1 MIRALQRSLGCCGRW
16 LGSLVFPEVCIRCGR
31 QASGQGLCALCR
43 KEVLNLPL
51 PVADVPAGMASLKV
65 GVQLSEPVRE
75 LVHGLKYHG
84 QKRNARF
91 LVDLAMAQP
100 HAFPGSP
107 MLVPVPVHPA
117 RRRERGYN
125 QAHLIAQ
132 EWSRRVGYP
141 VLDCLERY
149 RATGSQTRLG
159 ADARRANLEAAL
171 RVKKNFRKD
180 VPLIL
185 VDDICTTG
193 ATFSACA
200 AVLLHAG
207 AYEVHGLACAWAP
220 GR

>member
-1 MIRALQRSLGCCGRW
+1 MVRTLQRSLGHCGRW
-16 LGSLVFPEVCIRCGR
+16 LGSLVFPDVCSRCGR

-43 KEVLNLPL
+43 KEVLDLPL
-51 PVADVPAGMASLKV
+51 PVADVPAGMASLNV

-100 HAFPGSP
+100 HAFPGSA
-107 MLVPVPVHPA
+107 MLVPVPVHAA

-125 QAHLIAQ
+125 QAHLIAK
-132 EWSRRVGYP
+132 EWSHHLGSP

-171 RVKKNFRKD
+171 RVRKNFRKD

-207 AYEVHGLACAWAP
+207 AHEVHGLACAWAP